1 MDFLKKAAASIP
13 FGPGLSKVTGAL
25 DKAGTALKTVATGAS
40 SLLDPSAARLGASGL
55 LPGGLSSIFAGAGK
69 NREPVVLG
77 NQFGPYAEE
86 EDWRVKISLGTRS
99 PLLYNNEDNVGGL
112 LEPIFQTNGVIFPY
126 TPAIT
131 ITHTARYQ
139 QQQLTHSNYSY
150 YMYEGSEIAAIQ
162 ITGEFTAQN
171 QAEALYI
178 MGAAYFFRSATKMFF
193 GTGEFVGNPPPIVFL
208 SGYGKHTLPRVSC
221 VITQFSQTLPA
232 EVDYMSDGNGNWV
245 PTQCQLSVTVQ
256 PIVSRSKAASGFD
269 LHQYSRGSYLS
280 GDEGGGFL

>member
-13 FGPGLSKVTGAL
+13 SLPSTSSITGAL
-25 DKAGTALKTVATGAS
+25 DKAGTALKTVAGGAAA
-40 SLLDPSAARLGASGL
+40 LLDPSAARLGASGL

-77 NQFGPYAEE
+77 SQFGPYGEE
-86 EDWRVKISLGTRS
+86 EDWRVKISLGNRS
-99 PLLYNNEDNVGGL
+99 PLLYNNTDNEGGL
-112 LEPIFQTNGVIFPY
+112 LEPIYQTNGVIFPY

-139 QQQLTHSNYSY
+139 QQQLTHSNYNY
-150 YMYEGSEIAAIQ
+150 YTYEGSEIAAIQ
-162 ITGEFTAQN
+162 IQGDFTAQN

-178 MGAAYFFRSATKMFF
+178 MGAVYFFRSATKMFF
-193 GTGEFVGNPPPIVFL
+193 GSGEFVGHPPPIVFL
-208 SGYGKHTLPRVSC
+208 SGYGTNTLPRVSS

-232 EVDYMSDGNGNWV
+232 DVDYINDGNGNWV

-256 PIVSRSKAASGFD
+256 PIVSRAKAASGFD
-269 LHQYSRGSYLS
+269 LHQYSRGSYLA